1 MAPSSWSLR
10 LPPKNLQIRRL
21 ATDLMTVVSRRSVL
35 AARGTCPAP
44 RSAACTGG
52 SSVDFEPSHG
62 VIAVCGVLGDTTRL
76 PAGPTAS
83 GHTAPPAETVSTAVA
98 TNFIGSRMTAS
109 TVHGKSE
116 LADITST
123 LVDYILSHHPSR
135 FDRETLPRDE
145 SLLELE
151 VLDSAG
157 VIEFIVFAETTW
169 DIEISDEDITKER
182 MGSLNKMAAL
192 VREYAARKK

>member
-1 MAPSSWSLR
+1 M
-10 LPPKNLQIRRL
+10 PKQCSIVL
-21 ATDLMTVVSRRSVL
+21 TVERAVS
-35 AARGTCPAP
+35 
-44 RSAACTGG
+44 
-52 SSVDFEPSHG
+52 
-62 VIAVCGVLGDTTRL
+62 
-76 PAGPTAS
+76 
-83 GHTAPPAETVSTAVA
+83 AVA
-98 TNFIGSRMTAS
+98 GERRYIVQSVANS
-109 TVHGKSE
+109 TEYTPGELLTLEEANELVKSE

-145 SLLELE
+145 SLLDLE

-169 DIEISDEDITKER
+169 EIEISDEDITKER

-192 VREYAARKK
+192 VREYTARKK

>member
-1 MAPSSWSLR
+1 M
-10 LPPKNLQIRRL
+10 
-21 ATDLMTVVSRRSVL
+21 
-35 AARGTCPAP
+35 
-44 RSAACTGG
+44 
-52 SSVDFEPSHG
+52 
-62 VIAVCGVLGDTTRL
+62 
-76 PAGPTAS
+76 
-83 GHTAPPAETVSTAVA
+83 
-98 TNFIGSRMTAS
+98 
-109 TVHGKSE
+109 
-116 LADITST
+116 

-135 FDRETLPRDE
+135 FDRETLPGDE